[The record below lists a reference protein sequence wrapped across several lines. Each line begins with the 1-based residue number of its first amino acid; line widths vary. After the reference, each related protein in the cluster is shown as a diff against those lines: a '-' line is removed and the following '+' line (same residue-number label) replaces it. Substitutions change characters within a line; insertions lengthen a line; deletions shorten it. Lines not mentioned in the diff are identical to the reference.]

1 MPIVEIT
8 IIEGR
13 DQGAKRRLVE
23 KVTDAIA
30 ESIAVPRDAVRI
42 ILREIPGEHYAVGG
56 VLRGA
61 GLTSRTKGDS

>member
-13 DQGAKRRLVE
+13 DQVAKRRLVE
-23 KVTDAIA
+23 KVTDAIV
-30 ESIAVPRDAVRI
+30 ELIAVPRELVRI

-56 VLRGA
+56 VLKGS
-61 GLTSRTKGDS
+61 GLTS